1 LSASAIRQGISVSAS
16 RWQLPQ
22 GRLAGSGPLFLV
34 EGDVFRWLLFFVLI
48 LAGILAF
55 VSFVMGIQIPG
66 LSQFGIQ
73 QPSSPFE
80 P

>member
-1 LSASAIRQGISVSAS
+1 M
-16 RWQLPQ
+16 
-22 GRLAGSGPLFLV
+22 
-34 EGDVFRWLLFFVLI
+34 FRWLLFFVVI

-55 VSFVMGIQIPG
+55 VSFVMGVEIPG

-73 QPSSPFE
+73 QPGSPFQ

>member
-1 LSASAIRQGISVSAS
+1 MV
-16 RWQLPQ
+16 
-22 GRLAGSGPLFLV
+22 
-34 EGDVFRWLLFFVLI
+34 FFVLI

-55 VSFVMGIQIPG
+55 VSFVMGVQSPG

-73 QPSSPFE
+73 QPASPFQ

>member
-1 LSASAIRQGISVSAS
+1 M
-16 RWQLPQ
+16 
-22 GRLAGSGPLFLV
+22 
-34 EGDVFRWLLFFVLI
+34 FRWMVFFVLI

-55 VSFVMGIQIPG
+55 LTLVMVVTIPG

-73 QPSSPFE
+73 QPTSPFG

>member
-1 LSASAIRQGISVSAS
+1 MVRATSAEGTPDR
-16 RWQLPQ
+16 PD
-22 GRLAGSGPLFLV
+22 RLAGPGPLFLV

-48 LAGILAF
+48 LAAILAF
-55 VSFVMGIQIPG
+55 VSFVMGIDIPG

-73 QPSSPFE
+73 QPSSPFQ

>member
-1 LSASAIRQGISVSAS
+1 MAIGHCDLSFGGAV
-16 RWQLPQ
+16 
-22 GRLAGSGPLFLV
+22 PLFFPD
-34 EGDVFRWLLFFVLI
+34 GRPMFRWMLFFVLI

-55 VSFVMGIQIPG
+55 VTWVMGVPIPG

-73 QPSSPFE
+73 QPTSPFG